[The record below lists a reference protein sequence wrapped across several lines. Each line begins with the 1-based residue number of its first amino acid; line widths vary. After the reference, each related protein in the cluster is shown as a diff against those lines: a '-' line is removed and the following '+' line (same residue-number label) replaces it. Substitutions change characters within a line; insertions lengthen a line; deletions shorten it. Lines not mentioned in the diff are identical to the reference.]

1 MPVLHC
7 NVWFIGRMAI
17 DVFYSSRP
25 RRRKNNDKQT
35 QQIITQRPSA
45 KREMES
51 RRPIPRY
58 YLVSLLA
65 RLFTDW
71 LHSEPFKSFNTP
83 FEMRQ
88 PVRVSISNHM
98 LATAF
103 ESFIDKAPSFLRPSP
118 TPSVEPDAYSIKSI
132 QKENKVDFLVL
143 SLSTYF
149 VRLRSHKKIKE
160 HQQFSFS
167 GAIFLLPSIWLISSA
182 RNFYLLALAPTCFIF
197 LVLVLCKWL
206 VENPKRFPPLLYG
219 NTSWCNIAR

>member
-1 MPVLHC
+1 M
-7 NVWFIGRMAI
+7 I
-17 DVFYSSRP
+17 Y
-25 RRRKNNDKQT
+25 RKDGHWCILFESATQTKKQRQANT
-35 QQIITQRPSA
+35 TNYHTKTKCKTGDGKSPTDTPLA
-45 KREMES
+45 
-51 RRPIPRY
+51 RY

-149 VRLRSHKKIKE
+149 VRLRSHKKTKE